1 MTVSEIFKTHEK
13 LILAFIA
20 AGVLWFAIGKVD
32 TLIQHH
38 DDANLKQAQVIAAQ
52 DASKNAAIAA
62 QVAEDSAAFTA
73 LQAKMQAQATALEQ
87 ANIALATALTKQQK
101 TDATLPPTDLVARWN
116 TLVPSANVTASP
128 NGETLSNSG
137 AVATVQQLEIIPVQ
151 QETITNDQTL
161 IANGNALA
169 VAQTKQ
175 VTDLTAQ
182 VTGLNLQLVDNTKV
196 CNAQIAVVKADA
208 RRNKRRYFIAGFV
221 AGIATRIFG
230 HF

>member
-13 LILAFIA
+13 LILALIA
-20 AGVLWFAIGKVD
+20 AGVLWFAIGKID
-32 TLIQHH
+32 TLIHHH
-38 DDANLKQAQVIAAQ
+38 DDANLKQAQTIAAVQ
-52 DASKNAAIAA
+52 SQKDAAIAA

-101 TDATLPPTDLVARWN
+101 TDATLPTTDLVARWN
-116 TLVPSANVTASP
+116 ALVPQAAASVTP
-128 NGETLSNSG
+128 NGVTLPNTG
-137 AVATVQQLEIIPVQ
+137 AIATVQQLEIIPVQ
-151 QETITNDQTL
+151 QEEITNEQTL
-161 IANGNALA
+161 VANGDAIA

-182 VTGLNLQLVDNTKV
+182 ITGLRLSAVDDAKV
-196 CNAQIAVVKADA
+196 CQAQIAAVKADA
-208 RRNKRRYFIAGFV
+208 RKSKRRWFVVGFV
-221 AGIATRIFG
+221 AGIATRILG